1 MYVLIY
7 WKTDHIES
15 VVEYSFR
22 LTEIFIL
29 EKGGRQNMGDIP
41 TRPQTDQII
50 PHTYI
55 ICLIR
60 EKCASNGNLL
70 PWRDYI
76 LKLY

>member
-29 EKGGRQNMGDIP
+29 EKGGRQNMGEGESLDEARSP
-41 TRPQTDQII
+41 R
-50 PHTYI
+50 
-55 ICLIR
+55 
-60 EKCASNGNLL
+60 G
-70 PWRDYI
+70 
-76 LKLY
+76 